1 LTIFAHKM
9 SKVGSR
15 TKLKR
20 GLNLI
25 DVGFPRVNPTYNA
38 THPLC
43 VSASLRLCVK

>member
-1 LTIFAHKM
+1 M

-25 DVGFPRVNPTYNA
+25 DVGFPRVNPT
-38 THPLC
+38 
-43 VSASLRLCVK
+43 